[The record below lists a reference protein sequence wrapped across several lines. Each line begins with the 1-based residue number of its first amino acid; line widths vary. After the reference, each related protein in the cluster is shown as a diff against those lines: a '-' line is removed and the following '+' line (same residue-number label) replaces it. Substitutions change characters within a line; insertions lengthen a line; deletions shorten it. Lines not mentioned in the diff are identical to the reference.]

1 MTRPDIEPP
10 QESITFL
17 GDFSK
22 KLVTN
27 TFFNLI
33 GRSWSFLIT
42 LLLTPYILS
51 HLDVTDF
58 GIWVILSVLISSF
71 TLLDLGLGS
80 SFVKFISAYY
90 THEDY
95 ESINKVLFTGLIF
108 YVLFGAVLIAAGR
121 GLEGPLFR
129 LFNIR
134 DASEPYLLVLVACAI
149 TNVGA
154 MFLSVFRGIQRMD
167 RSNSIEVRM
176 SLVNVA
182 GTVFFLQLGY
192 GLFGLALNALVNAI
206 IALGMTWWEV
216 RRAIPKI
223 ALKVHFDRRLLR
235 EMFSYGAKIQVSRL
249 GSVVCFQ
256 MDKLIISRFL
266 GIGTVSFYEVSSRLA
281 SFMRAVP
288 LVMLSAIIPATSELG
303 ARNEAGL
310 IVKTYLLASRYVAM
324 VTIALVAF
332 LFIEAG
338 SLLQFWLGEG
348 FEQSVILVQILAI
361 GYGVNVLGGAAS
373 QTGAGVGRPE
383 FDMRSTILL
392 AIINPI
398 LSLLL
403 IRQFGAAGAAAGTCV
418 ALISAAVYL
427 LFTFHRN
434 YIDVPIWS
442 LFNDIHLR
450 PFIAGVLSAA
460 AVAGFHYALPGLP
473 NLLAARYLIPIKI
486 ALDFAI
492 FGPVYVVLL
501 VALRQVT
508 AIDWKNFLGLMT
520 FGFEF
525 LRHPFRERVKI
536 YR

>member
-1 MTRPDIEPP
+1 MIRPGHQRSD
-10 QESITFL
+10 ESITFL

-27 TFFNLI
+27 TFFNLL
-33 GRSWSFLIT
+33 GRSWSFLVT

-51 HLDVTDF
+51 HLDVDDF

-80 SFVKFISAYY
+80 SFVKFISGYY
-90 THEDY
+90 TYEDY
-95 ESINKVLFTGLIF
+95 DSINKVLFSGLVFYTLLGAALIGTGL
-108 YVLFGAVLIAAGR
+108 A
-121 GLEGPLFR
+121 LEGILFSF
-129 LFNIR
+129 LNIQNV
-134 DASEPYLLVLVACAI
+134 SEPFLLVLIACAI
-149 TNVGA
+149 TNIGA

-167 RSNSIEVRM
+167 RANSLEVRM
-176 SLVNVA
+176 STVNVI
-182 GTVFFLQLGY
+182 GTVLFLQMGF
-192 GLFGLALNALVNAI
+192 GLFGLALNAVFSSI
-206 IALGMTWWEV
+206 IGLFLTWYQV
-216 RRAIPKI
+216 RRTLPRIS
-223 ALKVHFDRRLLR
+223 LGFHFDGKILH

-249 GSVVCFQ
+249 ASLVCFQ

-288 LVMLSAIIPATSELG
+288 LVMLSAIIPATAELG
-303 ARNEAGL
+303 ARNERGMIL
-310 IVKTYLLASRYVAM
+310 KTYLLASKYVAM
-324 VTIALVAF
+324 VTIAMVAF
-332 LFIEAG
+332 LFIEAD
-338 SLLQFWLGEG
+338 SVLQFWLGRG

-373 QTGAGVGRPE
+373 QTGAGIGRPE

-392 AIINPI
+392 SVLNPI
-398 LSLLL
+398 LSVLLV
-403 IRQFGAAGAAAGTCV
+403 RQFGAPGAAAGTCM
-418 ALISAAVYL
+418 ALVCAAVYL
-427 LFTFHRN
+427 LTTFHRN
-434 YIDVPIWS
+434 YVETPIWT
-442 LFNDIHLR
+442 LFREIHLR
-450 PFIAGVLSAA
+450 PLIAGILAGV
-460 AVAGFHYALPGLP
+460 AVAGFHHMLPGVP
-473 NLLAARYLIPIKI
+473 QLLQVRYLIPLKM
-486 ALDFAI
+486 ALDFTI
-492 FGPVYVVLL
+492 FSSVYVVLL